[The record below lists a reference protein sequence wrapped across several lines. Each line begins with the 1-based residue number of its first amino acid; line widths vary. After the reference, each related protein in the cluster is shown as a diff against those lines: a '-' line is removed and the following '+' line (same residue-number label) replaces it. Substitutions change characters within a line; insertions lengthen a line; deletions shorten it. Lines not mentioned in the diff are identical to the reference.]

1 MNKTT
6 VLIVILITVLA
17 ASWVALSIGGRQNQ
31 TLDQAQ
37 PPGNGEPAAPLPNAA
52 TPQGG
57 ASAKLT
63 RSDKGE
69 GNVNISATFITGEV
83 LEEDPSLTKPDYNPQ
98 NEVAFLVAMNTHMVD
113 LAGYKIEE
121 ITVLK
126 DAGGNEH
133 KPEGRWQSVQDEAG
147 HHRSGYLK
155 FKRAGAGGKD
165 ITQGEGSLTLTVKG
179 VADIARR
186 DLVWELPL
194 PAAEK

>member
-1 MNKTT
+1 MSKTT
-6 VLIVILITVLA
+6 ILIVILVIVLVGA
-17 ASWVALSIGGRQNQ
+17 WMALSIGGRQNQ

-37 PPGNGEPAAPLPNAA
+37 PPVSSQPAAPLPNAA

-69 GNVNISATFITGEV
+69 GNVSISATYITGEV
-83 LEEDPSLTKPDYNPQ
+83 LKEDPSVTKPDYNPQ
-98 NEVAFLVAMNTHMVD
+98 TEVAFLVALNTHMVD

-126 DAGGNEH
+126 DAGGHEY
-133 KPEGRWQSVQDEAG
+133 KPDGRWQSIQDAVG
-147 HHRSGYLK
+147 HHRSGYLT

-179 VADIARR
+179 VADIRQR
-186 DLVWELPL
+186 DLAWELPL
-194 PAAEK
+194 PPAGK